1 MIFDNQHTTIRV
13 YLWKMFLAI
22 FFAVLIVFFLASQ
35 WFNKPFLGL
44 ERSGLILIAACL
56 YLFITIFIYILNL
69 NYIYFNDDG
78 DRIILR
84 YYPIRPLARKKR
96 SVEIPKTALAK
107 YEIRRSFLNLRRSLI
122 LYQKVKNKVAKYP
135 PIGITSLTKQERE
148 IMVRQLEKYGKSY

>member
-22 FFAVLIVFFLASQ
+22 FFAVVIVFFLASQ

-44 ERSGLILIAACL
+44 ERSGLILIAVVL
-56 YLFITIFIYILNL
+56 YLLIIIFIYILDL
-69 NYIYFNDDG
+69 KYIYFNDDG

-96 SVEIPKTALAK
+96 SIEIPKTALAK
-107 YEIRRSFLNLRRSLI
+107 YEIRRSFLNLNRSLV
-122 LYQKVKNKVAKYP
+122 LYQRVKNKVAKYP
-135 PIGITSLTKQERE
+135 PIGITSLTKKERE
-148 IMVRQLEKYGKSY
+148 MLEKQLLKYVRS